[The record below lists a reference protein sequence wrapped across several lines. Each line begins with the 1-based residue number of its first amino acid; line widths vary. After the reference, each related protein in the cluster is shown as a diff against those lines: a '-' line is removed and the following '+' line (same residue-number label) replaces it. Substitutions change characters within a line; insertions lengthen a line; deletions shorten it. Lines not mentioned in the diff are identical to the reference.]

1 MTFLFR
7 VFCFSLVFYFSHFF
21 VVCILFQF
29 LHIFS
34 PFSSFLFSN
43 RTFYE
48 FLLAPVFEP
57 FPLNF
62 RVFSISDCH
71 NHFSPPSPSSEMS
84 VVFASL
90 HFGFSQPRDS
100 CLLVIRHQNAAH
112 SWVFS
117 RDGNM
122 YAQVGVENIRQ
133 ARRLRTNSPIILLR
147 KLQTTLF
154 RIVKKLVICFETK
167 SANKIFSETSIKQ
180 KFLCVQQISNCCYF
194 LRANAWSS
202 AIITLL

>member
-122 YAQVGVENIRQ
+122 YAQVGGREH
-133 ARRLRTNSPIILLR
+133 
-147 KLQTTLF
+147 QTSSQTSNKFADYL
-154 RIVKKLVICFETK
+154 IKKASDNT
-167 SANKIFSETSIKQ
+167 
-180 KFLCVQQISNCCYF
+180 ISYCKKTCHMF
-194 LRANAWSS
+194 
-202 AIITLL
+202 